1 MEQVAIIVKGHI
13 DSNWSDWLGEIA
25 ITYTVQGNTLL
36 HGQIR
41 DQAALNGL
49 LSQIFNL
56 GFQLLSVTSERTN
69 STSGEKGDEMWK

>member
-13 DSNWSDWLGEIA
+13 DSSWSDWLGEMTINH
-25 ITYTVQGNTLL
+25 TDEGNTRLR
-36 HGQIR
+36 GQIR

-56 GFQLLSVTSERTN
+56 GFQLISVTSERIN
-69 STSGEKGDEMWK
+69 STSAGKEDEM

>member
-13 DSNWSDWLGEIA
+13 DSSWSDWLGEMSINH
-25 ITYTVQGNTLL
+25 TSDGNTHLR
-36 HGQIR
+36 GQIR

-56 GFQLLSVTSERTN
+56 GFQLLSVTSERIN
-69 STSGEKGDEMWK
+69 RSSAGKEDDM